1 LDVILD
7 QPTNTAPQS
16 TTVANESGGTNT
28 TVVVQNQQTNA
39 TGDPN
44 DPLAHSGTPNERGFF
59 HVMMVLVASYAAMI
73 LTNWG
78 TSDGASVSEASHS
91 ISNES
96 MWLKIVS
103 QWVFLILYCRI
114 LQVAYE
120 NSLE

>member
-1 LDVILD
+1 MILD
-7 QPTNTAPQS
+7 QPTNNSPQS
-16 TTVANESGGTNT
+16 QTVANEGGGTNT
-28 TVVVQNQQTNA
+28 TIVIQNQPA
-39 TGDPN
+39 AGGGDPN
-44 DPLAHSGTPNERGFF
+44 DPLAHSGTPAERGFF
-59 HVMMVLVASYAAMI
+59 HIVMVLVVSYAAMI

-78 TSDGASVSEASHS
+78 TSDGASVAEANHS

-96 MWLKIVS
+96 LWLKIVS